1 MTYRVVGHVVVLV
14 LASASANAF
23 SALHLVNQVGLGK
36 GCDEGGH
43 GTHVVGLEWYCVP
56 LPAPV

>member
-23 SALHLVNQVGLGK
+23 SALHLVNQVGRGW
-36 GCDEGGH
+36 GAGRR
-43 GTHVVGLEWYCVP
+43 GTVGRCVMPLVGLSGQ
-56 LPAPV
+56 